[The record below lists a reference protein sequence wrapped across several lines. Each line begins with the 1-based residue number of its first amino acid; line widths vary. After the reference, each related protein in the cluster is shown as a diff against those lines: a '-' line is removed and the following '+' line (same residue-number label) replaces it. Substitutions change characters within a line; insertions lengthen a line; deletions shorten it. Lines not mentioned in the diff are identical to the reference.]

1 MTGFDYAVIGIML
14 ISLSLG
20 VWRGLIYEVLSLLG
34 WPIAFFLSRT
44 FAGKVESL
52 LPVGQ
57 AEIRIAVAYVLV
69 FIAALI
75 VWGLIVWLITSLVKA
90 AGMGVLDSLLGS
102 LFGLLRG
109 LLIILVLVWLAGL
122 SSIPERDI
130 WTQAK
135 SSHIAENVAL
145 YTKVWLPDNI
155 SHRIH
160 YRNRN

>member
-1 MTGFDYAVIGIML
+1 MTGFDYAVISIML

-20 VWRGLIYEVLSLLG
+20 IWRGLIYEVLSLLG
-34 WPIAFFLSRT
+34 WPIAFFLSRM
-44 FAGKVESL
+44 FAENVESL

-57 AEIRIAVAYVLV
+57 AEIRTALAYVLV

-90 AGMGVLDSLLGS
+90 AGLGVLDNMLGS

-122 SSIPERDI
+122 SSFPERDI

-135 SSHIAENVAL
+135 TSAVAENVAL